1 MKYELQLIDV
11 GRLSFSGITY
21 VFADTQKELW
31 SKVDSIV
38 AQHLHSKQ
46 FTMRGNLKI
55 KKNVLLR
62 GECSV
67 IVNEVRKVGNI
78 IVSLVKNKKR
88 SNHYEKN

>member
-1 MKYELQLIDV
+1 MKYELQLIEV
-11 GRLSFSGITY
+11 GTAPFSGTTY
-21 VFADTQKELW
+21 VFADSQEELW
-31 SKVDSIV
+31 SKVDSII

-62 GECSV
+62 GDCSV
-67 IVNEVRKVGNI
+67 IVNEVRQVGHI

-88 SNHYEKN
+88 SNHYGKN

>member
-1 MKYELQLIDV
+1 MKYELQLIEV
-11 GRLSFSGITY
+11 GTSSFSGTTY
-21 VFADTQKELW
+21 VFADSQKELW

-55 KKNVLLR
+55 KKNILLR
-62 GECSV
+62 GECSI

-78 IVSLVKNKKR
+78 IVSLAKNKKR
-88 SNHYEKN
+88 SNYYGKN